1 MSDGSKVFLES
12 CSFSQKEAAKKAG
25 ARWDFRE
32 KKWYVPASLLHQV
45 EHFNEWKPKGRM
57 YLDCPFDAKN
67 RAKKMGAKWDGE
79 CKKWFFFPSKTRKEK
94 DFREWLPSSTGASA
108 STNSSTSTSTS
119 GGGSDSGRK
128 EKKETP
134 RDQKVTPTSKKVAK
148 GSKASST
155 PTTSLLPRINTDMTM
170 SELHEEC
177 RARDPSIK
185 SISNKKK
192 QWLLDHLCVGS
203 VWISA
208 SEQNDSSTPVG
219 NKSGSGG
226 GAENKSSAS
235 KKQTL
240 ASRNESIDSK
250 QSNKQTDV
258 IATTKKRKADRDS
271 TKKTIEGSMKKSKVE
286 NDTSNDTNTSIASLP
301 RITTSMT
308 MAQLGYEITHRN
320 PSVKGTSNKNKQWF
334 LDQLGVGSVWTSAP
348 GAKGIYFLSMPKVS
362 SSLTVAQLSHEML
375 ERNPTQSGMSGKKK
389 AWYLERLGSG
399 SIWIT
404 GLSAKD
410 TLGKRESASV
420 SSTKV

>member
-1 MSDGSKVFLES
+1 MEN
-12 CSFSQKEAAKKAG
+12 AI
-25 ARWDFRE
+25 
-32 KKWYVPASLLHQV
+32 
-45 EHFNEWKPKGRM
+45 
-57 YLDCPFDAKN
+57 
-67 RAKKMGAKWDGE
+67 
-79 CKKWFFFPSKTRKEK
+79 FFPSKTRKEE

-108 STNSSTSTSTS
+108 SANSSASTSNS
-119 GGGSDSGRK
+119 GSGSGSGSGRK

-134 RDQKVTPTSKKVAK
+134 RDQKVTPTPKKVAM

-170 SELHEEC
+170 SKLQEEC

-208 SEQNDSSTPVG
+208 SEQNDSSTTPVG
-219 NKSGSGG
+219 NESESGG
-226 GAENKSSAS
+226 GASM
-235 KKQTL
+235 KKTI
-240 ASRNESIDSK
+240 ASRIESIDSK
-250 QSNKQTDV
+250 QSKKKTDV
-258 IATTKKRKADRDS
+258 MATTKKRKADRDS

-375 ERNPTQSGMSGKKK
+375 ERNPTQSGMSGKNK

-410 TLGKRESASV
+410 TLGNRESASV